1 MRLFVGYPVHKP
13 PVYRYNTDL
22 DGCKTVMEQF
32 GHLSTMDL
40 TLHNEM
46 LHRPILPGSTM

>member
-1 MRLFVGYPVHKP
+1 MRLFVGYQH
-13 PVYRYNTDL
+13 RL
-22 DGCKTVMEQF
+22 GWLQTVREQF

-46 LHRPILPGSTM
+46 LHRPILPGSTL